1 MVGFTYFAKSP
12 HKCSAEMTDRY
23 YIDDSMA
30 ALQWNVKYDHDE
42 VKSMIRITNKSE
54 AAAQDGHCMKTK
66 LILKYMY
73 NNDYTIKLKARLVAC
88 GYSQI

>member
-1 MVGFTYFAKSP
+1 MVGFSYFAKSP
-12 HKCSAEMTDRY
+12 HKCSAEMTDSY

-54 AAAQDGHCMKTK
+54 ELHLQW
-66 LILKYMY
+66 
-73 NNDYTIKLKARLVAC
+73 
-88 GYSQI
+88 